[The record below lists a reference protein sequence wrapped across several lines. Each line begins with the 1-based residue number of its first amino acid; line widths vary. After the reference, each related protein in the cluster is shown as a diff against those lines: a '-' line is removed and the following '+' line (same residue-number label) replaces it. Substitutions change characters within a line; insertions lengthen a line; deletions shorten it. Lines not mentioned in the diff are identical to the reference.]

1 MVYTPSELD
10 EYMISILLAFLSTR
24 SKSAVSWSREFRYN
38 MRRARGAQMLLN

>member
-24 SKSAVSWSREFRYN
+24 SKSAVSWSREFRY
-38 MRRARGAQMLLN
+38 RCAVLAAHKCC